1 MWLSKYFV
9 DFVIFS
15 CMGWIYETIFCT
27 IKKKKWENRGFLYGP
42 ICPIYGAGAIACEIL
57 VDLLGSPQ
65 YAFHYTW
72 WQVFIVSFF
81 GSIVLE
87 YSTAW
92 ALEKL
97 FHAYWWDY
105 SKMPLNIKGRVCFP
119 CSVGFGFAGMLVV
132 YVIVPFMEHLTGWM
146 SPIQAELFGLIFMAF
161 VAMDTTLTVSAL
173 TQFAKSVAAVEDAL
187 NSHMTSFVQNVQDG
201 KYAPGLVLEEGKM
214 AVSAALEG
222 ASAAREERKLEAS
235 AAREEKRRAAANR
248 LAEERERFSR
258 ERLEQAYASMGAG
271 ARSALSRVQ
280 GYRPNNG
287 KRFNVEAHKRELTH
301 TTRMNHALGQI
312 KSRLGRNK

>member
-1 MWLSKYFV
+1 
-9 DFVIFS
+9 
-15 CMGWIYETIFCT
+15 MGWIYETIFC
-27 IKKKKWENRGFLYGP
+27 IIVKKKWENRGFLYGP

-57 VDLLGSPQ
+57 VDLLNSPQ
-65 YAFHYTW
+65 HEFHYTW
-72 WQVFIVSFF
+72 WQVFIVAFF

-87 YSTAW
+87 YTTAW

-105 SKMPLNIKGRVCFP
+105 SNMPLNIKGRVCFP
-119 CSVGFGFAGMLVV
+119 YSVCFGFAGILVV
-132 YVIVPFMEHLTGWM
+132 YVVVPFMEHLTGWM

-161 VAMDTTLTVSAL
+161 IAMDTTLTVSAL

-187 NSHMTSFVQNVQDG
+187 NAHMTSFVQNMQDG

-214 AVSAALEG
+214 AVNAAIEARRQNA
-222 ASAAREERKLEAS
+222 ASHES
-235 AAREEKRRAAANR
+235 
-248 LAEERERFSR
+248 EERERFSR

-280 GYRPNNG
+280 GYRPRNG
-287 KRFNVEAHKRELTH
+287 RNFIGEANRRELMH
-301 TTRMNHALGQI
+301 ATRMNHALGHLKERI
-312 KSRLGRNK
+312 ERKEHK

>member
-27 IKKKKWENRGFLYGP
+27 VKKKKWENRGFLYGP

-57 VDLLGSPQ
+57 VDLLNRPQ
-65 YAFHYTW
+65 YSFHYTW
-72 WQVFIVSFF
+72 WQVFIVAFF

-87 YSTAW
+87 YSTSW
-92 ALEKL
+92 LLEKL

-105 SKMPLNIKGRVCFP
+105 SSMPLNVKGRICFP
-119 CSVGFGFAGMLVV
+119 YSVCFGFAGMLVV

-146 SPIQAELFGLIFMAF
+146 TPIEAEFFGLLFMAF
-161 VAMDTTLTVSAL
+161 IAMDTTLTVSAL

-187 NSHMTSFVQNVQDG
+187 NEHMTSFVQNVQEG
-201 KYAPGLVLEEGKM
+201 RYAPGLLLEE
-214 AVSAALEG
+214 
-222 ASAAREERKLEAS
+222 
-235 AAREEKRRAAANR
+235 RRQAAAGH

-258 ERLEQAYASMGAG
+258 ERLEQTFASMGAG
-271 ARSALSRVQ
+271 SQSALRRVQ
-280 GYRPNNG
+280 GFRPRKG
-287 KRFNVEAHKRELTH
+287 GSITAEARKREVTH
-301 TTRMNHALGQI
+301 TIRMNHALSQI
-312 KSRLGRNK
+312 KERIGRSK